1 MNPPTTADRMNFW
14 MHCYARASF
23 MQARMFIEKL
33 LELDP
38 PPNDILRRALTA
50 AIIATYCRPFKQR
63 KPVRLSDEVVPSAHR
78 ERHDALVEM
87 RDKVVA
93 HRDLDG
99 PVTEWGFVSQLQ
111 VNVHAKGMK
120 IDTLSPII
128 LNDMAKRA
136 LPLIDALIDKMDAH
150 ANVFVRDHLQHAIP
164 GDGSYVVSLDDA
176 PQEWLIRNTP

>member
-1 MNPPTTADRMNFW
+1 

-38 PPNDILRRALTA
+38 PPNDILRRALTT

-63 KPVRLSDEVVPSAHR
+63 RPVRLSDDSVPHSHR
-78 ERHDALVEM
+78 ETHDALIEM

-99 PVTEWGFVSQLQ
+99 PVTDWGFVSQLQ
-111 VNVHAKGMK
+111 VNVHAGGLT

-128 LNDMAKRA
+128 LKDMAERA
-136 LPLIDALIDKMDAH
+136 LPLIDALIGKMDAH
-150 ANVFVRDHLQHAIP
+150 ANVFVRDHLQNAIP
-164 GDGSYVVSLDDA
+164 GDGSYVVSLDDM
-176 PQEWLIRNTP
+176 PHKWLIRNTP